1 MNPWIHCDK
10 NIQEPKTIPKDSE
23 RKDSTSSGREKE
35 RINCNCYGFIV
46 IEAIVHCPG
55 TPMKTGSW
63 WKCRLLS
70 VLSVFCMIVFGFF
83 LVSFLFLWFYFSLY
97 FAPHWFCHLKR
108 KTTPIITIS
117 HGNNFWGL
125 FNSIFALCVANSLG
139 KLKLRRESGTK
150 FRGVRIVVYALLGS
164 SGQVCVLS
172 LSFCACCFALSA
184 RLSANL
190 LNKLKWAKMKC
201 NFCCSCCISFLFFFF
216 FFFLCSCV

>member
-10 NIQEPKTIPKDSE
+10 NTQEPKTIAKDSE
-23 RKDSTSSGREKE
+23 RKDSTSSGREREKE

-46 IEAIVHCPG
+46 IEAIVHCQG

-83 LVSFLFLWFYFSLY
+83 LVSFLCLWFYFSLY

-125 FNSIFALCVANSLG
+125 FNSIFALCVANWARWANWNCGG
-139 KLKLRRESGTK
+139 KAAQNFE
-150 FRGVRIVVYALLGS
+150 VYALLCTRCW
-164 SGQVCVLS
+164 GQVGKFVS
-172 LSFCACCFALSA
+172 
-184 RLSANL
+184 
-190 LNKLKWAKMKC
+190 
-201 NFCCSCCISFLFFFF
+201 
-216 FFFLCSCV
+216 